1 MTRFDYANSATG
13 STGVESKC
21 RAGPV
26 EFSPDTTGSQMLH
39 VETRTIEAPQ
49 AHAREDAMGY
59 LKIWTTVLLMAGLL
73 AMPVHGAA
81 KKPAI
86 LIKKTMDGRC
96 LTINHTDYWKTKI
109 YVGKP
114 NLGAC
119 IASGGRKV

>member
-1 MTRFDYANSATG
+1 
-13 STGVESKC
+13 
-21 RAGPV
+21 
-26 EFSPDTTGSQMLH
+26 
-39 VETRTIEAPQ
+39 
-49 AHAREDAMGY
+49 MGY
-59 LKIWTTVLLMAGLL
+59 LKIWTTALLVACLI
-73 AMPVHGAA
+73 AMPVHGTAR
-81 KKPAI
+81 KPAV